1 MTTTWADIQ
10 RLAADL
16 QRVQLA
22 EGTKKLSERN
32 CVEVVSMLMASKAID
47 VVFTSDGHAYLTK
60 KHLLTEIKNECIG
73 RGGRVSL
80 SDLAHTLNVDYEHIE
95 NSVAVILKQS
105 SSFVLCNAEL
115 IARDYVDS
123 LCMEL
128 NERLSETGV
137 LSASQLIKTWD
148 LPSEI
153 FYGLVLTEIGSKVE
167 AMIDGDTIYT
177 SPYLSAQRNLL
188 RAILNALTKVTPMA
202 KLSAHLNLSP
212 SIFWSIYDD
221 LAANNE
227 VPGTVAGGRSSN
239 LAHYVP
245 NRHGMLV
252 RSFVLK
258 CFEQEKMIATST
270 LRKLSIVHANVYLK
284 DVLPKSEFASL
295 IFFPSAIISKELW
308 DEIEALI
315 KNEMEKMC
323 YCDLSLHMPAAISS
337 DQDVQKAISICVKS
351 SKEWMSASG
360 QPFVYNSQLLASALK
375 ALNGLISDRAEK
387 EAEVWSRQHKNAKRE
402 EKPQE
407 EDWTTGKGKKG
418 RGGKGKG
425 NKQTHKEEQLFASAR
440 FSAEELV
447 SELERVTNLPKE
459 LLEEIVEQICANAEA
474 VLRARIET
482 LVRTVQTVSAQD
494 QKRSH
499 VQMQEKI
506 RALYNNICIFEQA
519 TSSFDDVVATDL
531 RAYLI
536 RTLCTDVANIVL
548 SYISGTENTN
558 ALTIKIRD
566 ETISSI
572 ENAGGREAVAALFAA
587 VSGADLD
594 AFHSAMSSVSSP
606 AVCSLNLKMPDK
618 KQRTELVQA
627 YASELERQLRA
638 CDDAASG
645 LLISLLLILAKRN
658 AIAVH
663 ASGKFVSHIIAKVEK
678 VANLSA
684 EQMEL
689 LVSMQ
694 KLVIASMK
702 NKTDVDLKT
711 KLVEK
716 LKSLKSFLLG
726 VDYVE
731 ESSKGGKQ
739 DGEDG
744 VIIELTS

>member
-47 VVFTSDGHAYLTK
+47 IVFTSDGHAYLTK

-123 LCMEL
+123 LCVEL

-153 FYGLVLTEIGSKVE
+153 FYGLVLTEIGNKVE
-167 AMIDGDTIYT
+167 AMMDGDMIYT
-177 SPYLSAQRNLL
+177 SAYLNAQRNLL
-188 RAILNALTKVTPMA
+188 KAILNSLTKVTPMA

-221 LAANNE
+221 LAASNE
-227 VPGTVAGGRSSN
+227 VPGTVIGGRSSN
-239 LAHYVP
+239 LAYYVP
-245 NRHGMLV
+245 NLHGMLV
-252 RSFVLK
+252 KSFVLK
-258 CFEQEKMIATST
+258 SFEQQKMIETSV
-270 LRKLSIVHANVYLK
+270 LKKLSVADANVYLK
-284 DVLPKSEFASL
+284 DVLPKSEFTSL
-295 IFFPSAIISKELW
+295 IFFPSAIISKKLW
-308 DEIEALI
+308 EEIEAAI

-323 YCDLSLHMPAAISS
+323 YCDVSLHMPAAISS
-337 DQDVQKAISICVKS
+337 VQDVEKAISICVRS

-360 QPFVYNSQLLASALK
+360 QPFLYNAQLLTNALK
-375 ALNGLISDRAEK
+375 AVDGLINDRAEK
-387 EAEVWSRQHKNAKRE
+387 EAAIWGKQQRNAKKE

-407 EDWTTGKGKKG
+407 DDWATGKGRKG

-425 NKQTHKEEQLFASAR
+425 NKQTPKEEPPCATAR
-440 FSAEELV
+440 FSSEELIN
-447 SELERVTNLPKE
+447 ELERVANLPKE

-474 VLRARIET
+474 LLRTRIET
-482 LVRTVQTVSAQD
+482 LVRTVQTISAQD

-499 VQMQEKI
+499 LQMQEKI
-506 RALYNNICIFEQA
+506 RGLYNNICIFEEA

-548 SYISGTENTN
+548 SYISGTENTKT
-558 ALTIKIRD
+558 LSIKIRE

-572 ENAGGREAVAALFAA
+572 ENTGGREAVAALFAA
-587 VSGADLD
+587 VSSADLD
-594 AFHSAMSSVSSP
+594 AFHSAISSVSSP

-678 VANLSA
+678 VAKLSA
-684 EQMEL
+684 EQIEL

-702 NKTDVDLKT
+702 NKADVDLKT
-711 KLVEK
+711 KLIEK
-716 LKSLKSFLLG
+716 LKSLKSFLLD
-726 VDYVE
+726 VDDVE
-731 ESSKGGKQ
+731 ESSKEG
-739 DGEDG
+739 
-744 VIIELTS
+744 